1 MYNDI
6 FAITSVIQDTG
17 LSKTL
22 PFPGPLLGAPRRMEL
37 GPVGSITTG
46 NTGRGQDNDLS
57 SILTLVQMSGQ
68 LRPSALHTSAL
79 NHLATFKALSG
90 RCLLLC
96 NPRKTELD
104 RIIFSL
110 EALIFLHFVLVRRQ
124 TKIQNFS
131 FFFFFFQNA
140 KFQNLYLELTITL
153 FNTSKKNKV
162 FCFKILSLLIPFC
175 NPKA

>member
-6 FAITSVIQDTG
+6 FEITSVIQDTG

-131 FFFFFFQNA
+131 FFFFSEFQVPESLPRINYNTFQYLQEKQSVLFQNI
-140 KFQNLYLELTITL
+140 ITSH
-153 FNTSKKNKV
+153 T
-162 FCFKILSLLIPFC
+162 LL
-175 NPKA
+175 